1 MARVCEVCQSLSRS
15 TGALVTSNN
24 SGTYRVVVNE
34 RVVTL
39 CLEHADEAIAHGTR
53 TLSDIR
59 AHFME
64 PFPGQRSLV
73 PRRAGDENP
82 PGGGERRQRGR
93 RAGDQV

>member
-1 MARVCEVCQSLSRS
+1 MVRVCEVCESLSKS
-15 TGALVTSNN
+15 TGALVTSSKN
-24 SGTYRVVVNE
+24 GTFRVVLNE

-39 CLEHADEAIAHGTR
+39 CVEHADEAIAHGTR

-73 PRRAGDENP
+73 PRRAGDDSP
-82 PGGGERRQRGR
+82 PGGERRVRGR
-93 RAGDQV
+93 RATDAA